1 MFLCNFI
8 FNYHKSSIFLFV
20 RLNGFAW
27 RNSTAVKFPEVELLT
42 KIDVFILQNRIE
54 QNRTPNRKATNTSL
68 LSLRDNNSVT
78 ATRLDGC
85 Y

>member
-27 RNSTAVKFPEVELLT
+27 RNSTAVKISGIVRCMNPV
-42 KIDVFILQNRIE
+42 R
-54 QNRTPNRKATNTSL
+54 
-68 LSLRDNNSVT
+68 
-78 ATRLDGC
+78 RLDRAKNAPL
-85 Y
+85 